1 MQFMRRELLLPAL
14 LCVPALLCAAIVS
27 APAAGHDAAVLRDRY
42 AALNEQLATN
52 PFGRPLHVES
62 SETAGAQKGDVYA
75 VIARPYAELGTALR
89 DIDNWCDILILPVN
103 VKYCEAAAETL
114 TIFVARRPYDP
125 LEDTYRLDLRYDV
138 AAGAGYLHIVLG
150 SATGPF
156 GTRDYRISLEA
167 APLDAQRTFMRLSYS
182 YTPGLAARMAMQIY
196 LATSGRDKVG
206 FSVVDRRADGQPV
219 FVDGVR
225 GVVERNTMRYY
236 LAVEAYL
243 GALDAP
249 ASERLEK
256 RLRDW
261 HAAIERHP
269 QLREIGRAEY
279 LKMKRWEA
287 ARQRA
292 GVTLSGQPAPVL

>member
-14 LCVPALLCAAIVS
+14 LCAAMVS
-27 APAAGHDAAVLRDRY
+27 APAAGQDAATLRDRY

-75 VIARPYAELGTALR
+75 AIARPYDELGAALR

-114 TIFVARRPYDP
+114 TVFVARRPYDP
-125 LEDTYRLDLRYDV
+125 LEYAYRLDLRYDV
-138 AAGAGYLHIVLG
+138 TDGADYLHIVLG

-156 GTRDYRISLEA
+156 GTRDYRISFEA
-167 APLDAQRTFMRLSYS
+167 APLDAQRTFVRLSYS

-206 FSVVDRRADGQPV
+206 FTVVDQRADGQPV

-249 ASERLEK
+249 ASDRLER

-261 HAAIERHP
+261 HAAIERHA
-269 QLREIGRAEY
+269 QLHEIARAEY

-292 GVTLSGQPAPVL
+292 GVTLSGEPAAPVHHQFN